1 MSGRP
6 FSATKSSS
14 CLTSVIELSVPGTT
28 GTPALIASV
37 RAAVLSANLF
47 MTSTVGPMKVM
58 PSRLHACASH
68 VQGEAARGRERRER
82 EGHVCYA

>member
-1 MSGRP
+1 MPLPPPPMAAFMMTGRP

-47 MTSTVGPMKVM
+47 MTSTVGPMNVM
-58 PSRLHACASH
+58 PSRLHASTNS
-68 VQGEAARGRERRER
+68 GDSERKP
-82 EGHVCYA
+82 